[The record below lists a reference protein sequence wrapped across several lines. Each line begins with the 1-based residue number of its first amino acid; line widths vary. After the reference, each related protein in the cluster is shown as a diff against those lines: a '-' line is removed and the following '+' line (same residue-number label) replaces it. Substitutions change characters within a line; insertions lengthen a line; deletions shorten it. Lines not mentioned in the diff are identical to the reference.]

1 MPVSFPAQTA
11 CLHFTTT
18 ASQANLTE
26 VEARFG
32 RDKFEL
38 ELKGIEREVGL
49 QHEIAELRE
58 ELERKVRLLLLR
70 GRLHTSVI
78 VLECANDAH

>member
-1 MPVSFPAQTA
+1 M
-11 CLHFTTT
+11 
-18 ASQANLTE
+18 TE

-58 ELERKVRLLLLR
+58 ELERKVRLLAVVVGASSKR
-70 GRLHTSVI
+70 YTSVI
-78 VLECANDAH
+78 ILECVHDAY